1 MGLRTPLYDTQIAQG
16 AKIIDFGGWDM
27 PLSFGSQ
34 IDEHHAVRRDAG
46 IFDVSHMCIVDL
58 TGARTRKF
66 LRFLLANDVAKL
78 SIPGQALYSCLLRPS
93 GGVIDDL
100 IAYFMTE
107 SWFRLVANAGTRRKD
122 LAWIAEHAGPFGVEV
137 RERTDLAMLAVQGPN
152 AIAKTVTLIA
162 PERRGA
168 ARQLAR
174 FSGAEFD
181 SWFVARTGYTGEDGF
196 EIMLPAAEA
205 APVWRALVAEGVTP
219 AGLGARDT
227 LRLEAGM
234 NLYGNDMDE
243 SRHPLESGLAWTVA
257 FEPASRDFIGRAA
270 LTRAREVGGPAL
282 VGLVL
287 EDRGVLRKSQQ
298 VSAAP
303 DTEAAPRASETL
315 GEVTSGTFSPTMN
328 RAIALARLVPGAGP
342 KVLVDIR
349 GKAHAAR
356 VVKPP
361 FVRNGKILI
370 PV

>member
-1 MGLRTPLYDTQIAQG
+1 MAQ
-16 AKIIDFGGWDM
+16 
-27 PLSFGSQ
+27 
-34 IDEHHAVRRDAG
+34 
-46 IFDVSHMCIVDL
+46 
-58 TGARTRKF
+58 
-66 LRFLLANDVAKL
+66 
-78 SIPGQALYSCLLRPS
+78 
-93 GGVIDDL
+93 
-100 IAYFMTE
+100 
-107 SWFRLVANAGTRRKD
+107 
-122 LAWIAEHAGPFGVEV
+122 
-137 RERTDLAMLAVQGPN
+137 
-152 AIAKTVTLIA
+152 
-162 PERRGA
+162 
-168 ARQLAR
+168 
-174 FSGAEFD
+174 
-181 SWFVARTGYTGEDGF
+181 
-196 EIMLPAAEA
+196 
-205 APVWRALVAEGVTP
+205 GVTP

-243 SRHPLESGLAWTVA
+243 SHHPLESGLAWTVA

-287 EDRGVLRKSQQ
+287 EERGVLRKSQQ
-298 VSAAP
+298 VSAAA

-370 PV
+370 QSSQRRSASEQHTE